1 VGIGARWL
9 PRMRFADITC
19 ARPEANLTKWGVV
32 LAERLHNA
40 RAHISG
46 ANHGEN
52 FNESRYADYHSA

>member
-1 VGIGARWL
+1 
-9 PRMRFADITC
+9 MRFADITC